1 MKRRDFLVHGAL
13 HAAGVGLLGRGYP
26 LSALDRDLWQADDF
40 RALAMRAL
48 DAARSAGAE
57 YADVRINRNRQQ
69 SISTREQRVLG
80 LADNET
86 FGFGVRA
93 LAGGAW
99 GFVASRSEERRV
111 GKECRS
117 RWSADH

>member
-1 MKRRDFLVHGAL
+1 MKRRDFLLQGAL
-13 HAAGVGLLGRGYP
+13 LTAGVGLGGGAQP
-26 LSALDRDLWQADDF
+26 LAARIIQAQQSSDL
-40 RALAMRAL
+40 RALAMRSL

-80 LADNET
+80 LGENET